1 MEARVTLTEWIALG
15 AFLSGIVGAL
25 ILHARKDGR
34 TEQKVAEHARRL
46 AKLDGIKN
54 GD

>member
-1 MEARVTLTEWIALG
+1 MTVGDWIALG
-15 AFLSGIVGAL
+15 VFLSAIVGAL
-25 ILHARKDGR
+25 VVHAREDGR
-34 TEQKVAEHARRL
+34 TKQKVAEHGRRL